1 MAYPIRSV
9 PDGDTNWGP
18 DLRDTIAGV
27 NDHQTRISALET
39 GGGSGGG
46 NLNRIVE
53 VNGAYPSRPAT
64 GYTDFLGI
72 TDPSAFMQTGDTWT
86 QLPPAVP
93 DAPTIGTATGG
104 DARASVAFTAPSW
117 NGGATITGYT
127 ATSTP
132 GSLVGT
138 GASSPIT
145 VTGLTNGTAYTF
157 TVHATNSAGN
167 SAESAASNSVTP
179 RVLTVPGA
187 PTIGTATAGD
197 SSATVAFT
205 PPADNGGATITG
217 YTATS
222 TPGSFT
228 GTGSSSPVT
237 VSGLANGTAYTFTVH
252 ATNSVGNSAESAAS
266 NSVTPASLLTDSFT
280 GSNGS
285 AWSTSFWQA
294 PIGTGTFDI
303 QSNQGHASFT
313 SAGSFEEVARKFN
326 VGDGTHWRVRG
337 NLAQLPVTA
346 GWRVKVYLQAASW
359 ASTTSPTS
367 GYYLYMDAG
376 GNEIDKRDGFL
387 VLVNTFGP
395 TGPRWF
401 DIKVVSGVISYKVWT
416 GLLTDAPA
424 SYSTFTDPTP
434 LTGAGSAGIVFGS
447 TTTAGTMDF
456 RIDDFL
462 IDNNAS

>member
-18 DLRDTIAGV
+18 DLRATIAGV

-86 QLPPAVP
+86 QLPPTVP
-93 DAPTIGTATGG
+93 DAPTIGTANGG
-104 DARASVAFTAPSW
+104 DARASVAFTPPSW
-117 NGGATITGYT
+117 NGGATITGYA

-138 GASSPIT
+138 SASSPIT

-252 ATNSVGNSAESAAS
+252 ATNS
-266 NSVTPASLLTDSFT
+266 
-280 GSNGS
+280 
-285 AWSTSFWQA
+285 
-294 PIGTGTFDI
+294 
-303 QSNQGHASFT
+303 
-313 SAGSFEEVARKFN
+313 GSFEEVARKFN